1 MFTLEDWAQ
10 HTEACN
16 QNTEDNMADGDCK
29 SGDSA
34 QDVSGAGV
42 SGMNET
48 IPEWQLF
55 LDASLGTR
63 IDPALQDAPTESNV
77 HTC

>member
-1 MFTLEDWAQ
+1 MLRGVVLCGKVLLCQDSA
-10 HTEACN
+10 
-16 QNTEDNMADGDCK
+16 ADGDCK
-29 SGDSA
+29 SGDLA

-42 SGMNET
+42 SGMNES

-63 IDPALQDAPTESNV
+63 IDSALQDTPTESNV